1 LQKAR
6 KLSKSV
12 FLEKISSE
20 AFKNN
25 YLLAIDQEGNDLV
38 KSYND
43 LIINQTK
50 SLAISV
56 LEIANITP
64 EDLPREKVKTGYQ
77 LWNEKIGSVK
87 EDIVVAN
94 TENSLEVKAAL
105 LVLQAY
111 DDKNHAIKMGEIKSE
126 EEKVAN
132 KVKDS
137 KKKPQGL
144 LKKMGF

>member
-1 LQKAR
+1 MK
-6 KLSKSV
+6 KLVVSK
-12 FLEKISSE
+12 
-20 AFKNN
+20 
-25 YLLAIDQEGNDLV
+25 
-38 KSYND
+38 
-43 LIINQTK
+43 
-50 SLAISV
+50 
-56 LEIANITP
+56 
-64 EDLPREKVKTGYQ
+64 
-77 LWNEKIGSVK
+77 
-87 EDIVVAN
+87 